1 MSPATA
7 VLLVEDDPDLRG
19 ALGLVLRA
27 RGLSVEEA
35 ADAASALDRLSD
47 ADAPFDA
54 VVTDLGLPDLE
65 GAALLVRLR
74 EAAPGARLVVL
85 TGRSGADLRRTCLR
99 AGADEVLAKPVSGD
113 RLADALVP

>member
-1 MSPATA
+1 MSPDAA

-27 RGLSVEEA
+27 RGLSVDEA

-47 ADAPFDA
+47 VTFD
-54 VVTDLGLPDLE
+54 VVVADLGLPDLE

-74 EAAPGARLVVL
+74 EAAPGARIVVL

-99 AGADEVLAKPVSGD
+99 AGADEVLTKPVSGD
-113 RLADALVP
+113 RLAEALTA